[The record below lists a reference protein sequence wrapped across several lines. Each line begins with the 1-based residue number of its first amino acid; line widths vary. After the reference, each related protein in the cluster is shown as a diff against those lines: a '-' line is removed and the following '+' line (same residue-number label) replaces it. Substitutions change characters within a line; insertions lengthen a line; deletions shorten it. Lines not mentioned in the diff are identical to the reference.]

1 MAYTVS
7 IANGCSGATRGLPG
21 VALSSLV
28 LHRFEESSD
37 ASSHIFAIVF
47 VRKREKDALRRDS
60 GGLVDGPEGATT
72 SATMSCRVGRLR

>member
-37 ASSHIFAIVF
+37 ASSHIFAIV
-47 VRKREKDALRRDS
+47 L
-60 GGLVDGPEGATT
+60 
-72 SATMSCRVGRLR
+72 